1 MTGEKSKRTY
11 IEMIFILISIV
22 LAGLI
27 ILPIINAGIQFDLV
41 IYNFI
46 YVVVSTTF
54 IRWLVRWDLHPL
66 TDSKWAKIVIICLT
80 PMLFFPLLEG
90 IHSFVEFRDQVGI
103 TSIMSHLSYKSQ
115 QFYAKYLSNEY
126 LFFAVGS
133 LITSFLLIFKMLRSI
148 WRQYKYG
155 DKNKLKEG

>member
-1 MTGEKSKRTY
+1 MTSVASKRFT
-11 IEMIFILISIV
+11 IELIFITLSIV
-22 LAGLI
+22 LASLI
-27 ILPIINAGIQFDLV
+27 ILPIINAGIKFDLI

-46 YVVVSTTF
+46 YVIVSITF

-66 TDSKWAKIVIICLT
+66 TDSKVAKIIIICLT

-90 IHSFVEFRDQVGI
+90 IHSFVEFRDQEGLS
-103 TSIMSHLSYKSQ
+103 SIMTHLTHRKQ
-115 QFYAKYLSNEY
+115 QFFTKYLSNEY

-155 DKNKLKEG
+155 DKNKLKKG